1 MLISADSKPVVFIVS
16 LVFGLATAL
25 FSAKVQ
31 AAHSE
36 ADGLHI
42 RVGAYNVSFFSEA
55 SATEIGTMLESFDL
69 DIAGLTETPRAPAT
83 SDIANAMGANYFV
96 AGRISSGQSADKLKG
111 IVSHTPLSSISE
123 INLSA
128 SQGGFVGGG
137 ESATHANTT
146 IGGFNISVYCLHIS
160 DGVMEPMEKLLS
172 NPGFASDAADVIL
185 VIGDFNAQLFHPQ
198 MELMMAEGFRP
209 SWYDLNIDVLQTK
222 TYDLLPGRG
231 PGGTTRDE
239 GVIDHIM
246 FKSKDG
252 IDVVAVQGGLFS
264 ATTEQGD
271 PMSDHAMIWA
281 ELVIHSAPEPN
292 GFHLLATG
300 LLGLLGSLRRRHK

>member
-1 MLISADSKPVVFIVS
+1 MFVRADSKPIVLFVGLVVA
-16 LVFGLATAL
+16 LETAL
-25 FSAKVQ
+25 FSTKAQ
-31 AAHSE
+31 AAQSE
-36 ADGLHI
+36 SDGLHI

-55 SATEIGTMLESFDL
+55 PATEIGTMLESFDL

-83 SDIANAMGANYFV
+83 SDIANATGANHFV
-96 AGRISSGQSADKLKG
+96 AGTISSGQSADKLKG
-111 IVSHTPLSSISE
+111 IVSHTPLSSASE

-137 ESATHANTT
+137 ESATHANTE

-160 DGVMEPMEKLLS
+160 DGVLEPMEKLLS
-172 NPGFASDAADVIL
+172 NPGFASDDADVIL

-198 MELMMAEGFRP
+198 MELIMAEGFRP
-209 SWYDLNIDVLQTK
+209 SWYDLDIDVSQTK

-231 PGGTTRDE
+231 PGGITRDE

-252 IDVVAVQGGLFS
+252 IDVEAVQGGIFS
-264 ATTEQGD
+264 AMTEQGD

-281 ELVIHSAPEPN
+281 ELVIHSTPEPN
-292 GFHLLATG
+292 GIHLLAMG
-300 LLGLLGSLRRRHK
+300 LLGLLGSRRRRHK